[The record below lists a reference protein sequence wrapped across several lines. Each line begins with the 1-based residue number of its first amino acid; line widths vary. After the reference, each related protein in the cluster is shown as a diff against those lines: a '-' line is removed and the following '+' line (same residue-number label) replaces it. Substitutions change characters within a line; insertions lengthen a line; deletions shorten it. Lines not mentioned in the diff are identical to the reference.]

1 MGMITWIIEAFLL
14 SAILGLTYAVF
25 SVNRE

>member
-1 MGMITWIIEAFLL
+1 MVMITWIIEAVLL

-25 SVNRE
+25 SVGRE